1 MTSHLPAAFNGGS
14 LALANRISSI
24 QILFRHDERL
34 CRLLFHH
41 QERRLRATAAE
52 ILQEARLL
60 AREDRILVQVGLDF
74 WSGSG
79 AARIPAVVEHLD
91 DKSLMAFLRAVL
103 RLREMDL
110 YVTLTEEAPYCD

>member
-1 MTSHLPAAFNGGS
+1 MTSHLPTAPKESS
-14 LALANRISSI
+14 LALDNRISSI

-34 CRLLFHH
+34 CHFLFHH
-41 QERRLRATAAE
+41 QELRLRATAAE
-52 ILQEARLL
+52 ILEEARLL
-60 AREDRILVQVGLDF
+60 AREERILVQLGLDF

-79 AARIPAVVEHLD
+79 AARLAAVVEHLD
-91 DKSLMAFLRAVL
+91 DERMMAFLRAVL

>member
-1 MTSHLPAAFNGGS
+1 MTFSLPTAPKASS
-14 LALANRISSI
+14 LALDNRISSI
-24 QILFRHDERL
+24 QMLFRHDERL
-34 CRLLFHH
+34 CQFLFHH
-41 QERRLRATAAE
+41 QERRLRATSAE
-52 ILQEARLL
+52 ILEEARCL

-91 DKSLMAFLRAVL
+91 DEHVMAFLRAIL